1 VRFNPSIIFDD
12 EKMLNCNDFVAT
24 GDDFVSSYHT
34 FDDDLFYLRR
44 VYLRQENDQNK
55 IEISILL
62 RYKGW
67 YCA

>member
-1 VRFNPSIIFDD
+1 
-12 EKMLNCNDFVAT
+12 VAT

-34 FDDDLFYLRR
+34 FDDDIFYLRR
-44 VYLRQENDQNK
+44 VYLRQEDDQNK

-67 YCA
+67 YSA